1 MPWGVIKASMHSR
14 VPEPA
19 TRTAAAPRLTD
30 LMRSSP
36 RQAPVTHFLLLA
48 NCVVFLL
55 MLAFGAGWWHTHS
68 GVQLQ
73 WGANFGPATQDGQW
87 WRLLSA
93 LFIHFGVLHLTLNM
107 WALWDIGRLVERL
120 FGSVRFALLYLGSG
134 VVGNLLSL
142 VVQGN
147 QAVSGGASG
156 AIFSLYGA
164 LLVFLWRE
172 RRQVEPKEFRWLF
185 GGALL
190 FTALMLGFG
199 FVVPGIDNSAH
210 GGGLLAGALLGVALL
225 RPWTA
230 RSLPVRWSRWMA
242 WLALTAGVA
251 VLVARIPQPRYLLGE
266 EVRARTAIDQFLSTD
281 REIRER
287 YGALLGAGQRGG
299 LSFDQLAGG
308 IESHVAAA
316 YERSFDQLLAANPAS
331 AAPSAQA
338 LQHMQAYA
346 NAQAEAARDLAAGFR
361 TQDAPR
367 IAAALK
373 RAAASEAQTP

>member
-1 MPWGVIKASMHSR
+1 MPYR
-14 VPEPA
+14 A
-19 TRTAAAPRLTD
+19 TTPDPSAPAAPSLTE

-36 RQAPVTHFLLLA
+36 SQAPVTHVLLLA
-48 NCVVFLL
+48 NVLVFVL
-55 MLAFGAGWWHTHS
+55 MLAFGAGWWHTDS
-68 GVQLQ
+68 GIQLQ

-93 LFIHFGVLHLTLNM
+93 LFIHFGVVHLTLNM

-120 FGSVRFALLYLGSG
+120 FGSKRFALLYLGSG
-134 VVGNLLSL
+134 VAGNLLSL

-147 QAVSGGASG
+147 QAISGGASG

-190 FTALMLGFG
+190 FTVLMLGFG

-210 GGGLLAGALLGVALL
+210 GGGLLAGALLGMALL

-230 RSLPVRWSRWMA
+230 HSLPVRRGQAIA
-242 WLALTAGVA
+242 WLVLASCIA
-251 VLVARIPQPRYLLGE
+251 VLALRIPQPRYLLGE
-266 EVRARTAIDQFLSTD
+266 ELRARTAIDDFLNND
-281 REIRER
+281 RVIRER

-308 IESHVAAA
+308 IESHVAEA
-316 YERSFDQLLAANPAS
+316 YERSFDQLIAANPAS
-331 AAPSAQA
+331 AAPSAMV

-346 NAQAEAARDLAAGFR
+346 NAQAQTARDLAAGIR
-361 TQDAPR
+361 TRDAPR
-367 IAAALK
+367 IAAAIK
-373 RAAASEAQTP
+373 RAAASDAQAP

>member
-1 MPWGVIKASMHSR
+1 
-14 VPEPA
+14 
-19 TRTAAAPRLTD
+19 
-30 LMRSSP
+30 MRSSP
-36 RQAPVTHFLLLA
+36 AQAPVTHFLLLA
-48 NCVVFLL
+48 NCVVFLS
-55 MLAFGAGWWHTHS
+55 MLLFGAGLGHSNS

-87 WRLLSA
+87 WRLVSA
-93 LFIHFGVLHLTLNM
+93 LFIHFGVLHLLLNM

-120 FGSVRFALLYLGSG
+120 FGSRRFALIYLGSG

-147 QAVSGGASG
+147 QAISGGASG

-190 FTALMLGFG
+190 FTVLMLGFG
-199 FVVPGIDNSAH
+199 FVMPGIDNSAH
-210 GGGLLAGALLGVALL
+210 GGGLLAGLLLGTALL

-230 RSLPVRWSRWMA
+230 SSLPLHQSRWIA
-242 WLALTAGVA
+242 ALLLVFGVT
-251 VLVARIPQPRYLLGE
+251 VLVLRIPEPRYLLGE
-266 EVRARTAIDQFLSTD
+266 ELRARTAMDQFLNKD
-281 REIRER
+281 LEIRGR

-299 LSFDQLAGG
+299 LSFEELAGG

-316 YERSFDQLLAANPAS
+316 YERSFDQLVAANPVG
-331 AAPSAQA
+331 AAPSAAA
-338 LQHMQAYA
+338 LQHLQAYA
-346 NAQAEAARDLAAGFR
+346 NAQALAARDLAAGLR

-373 RAAASEAQTP
+373 RAAASEAVAP

>member
-1 MPWGVIKASMHSR
+1 MAHSA
-14 VPEPA
+14 PTPA
-19 TRTAAAPRLTD
+19 PGAPAAPSLTD

-36 RQAPVTHFLLLA
+36 SQAPVTHLLLLT
-48 NCVVFLL
+48 NVLVFVL
-55 MLAFGAGWWHTHS
+55 MLAFGAGWWHTDS

-93 LFIHFGVLHLTLNM
+93 LFIHFGVVHLTLNM

-120 FGSVRFALLYLGSG
+120 FGSTRFALLYLGSG
-134 VVGNLLSL
+134 VAGNLLSL

-147 QAVSGGASG
+147 QAISGGASG

-172 RRQVEPKEFRWLF
+172 RRQVDPREFRWLF

-190 FTALMLGFG
+190 FTVLMLGFG

-210 GGGLLAGALLGVALL
+210 GGGLIAGALLGMALL

-230 RSLPVRWSRWMA
+230 RSQPMRRGRRIA
-242 WLALTAGVA
+242 WLVLATCVA
-251 VLVARIPQPRYLLGE
+251 VLVLRIPQPRYLLGE
-266 EVRARTAIDQFLSTD
+266 ELRARTAIDDFLNND
-281 REIRER
+281 RVIRER
-287 YGALLGAGQRGG
+287 YDALLGAGRRGG

-308 IESHVAAA
+308 IESHVAEA
-316 YERSFDQLLAANPAS
+316 YERSFDQLIAANPAS
-331 AAPSAQA
+331 AAPSAMA

-346 NAQAEAARDLAAGFR
+346 NAQAQTARDLAAGIR

-373 RAAASEAQTP
+373 RAAASDAQAP